1 MDEALRWTSAGRSSP
16 LIRMLG
22 GASGGT
28 DPRALLRRRVGIYAL
43 CGAAFLLGYWIYGNL
58 TAHLYEVD
66 LPTSWLLHVEI
77 PLATACV
84 CGWLAAR
91 RLRLGITGL
100 YTLEA
105 ALTLLLCGSYA
116 LVVHQVGDRIL
127 PGWFAVIGWMNA
139 MTMTLLLRAVVVP
152 STMGRTAV
160 LSLLAYAALFSV
172 ATQVD
177 PAPAELLRLEFGAP
191 SYVVTWGLGF
201 TAVGAVT
208 SAVIYGLQARVRAA
222 LRLGQYHLTRKLG
235 EGGMGVVYLA
245 EHVLLK
251 RETAVKV
258 LPPEKAG
265 LDAIA
270 RFEREVVHTS
280 RLAHPNTVQIY
291 DYGRT
296 PQGLF
301 YYAMEYLQGLTL
313 EELVAED
320 GPQPPARVVHLL
332 RQAAAALAEAHGR
345 GLVHRDV
352 KPANLMV
359 CHRGGVPD
367 MLKVLDFG
375 LVKELATASK
385 DPSLSQA
392 GALAGTPLYLAPEAI
407 RGDALD
413 GRADLYALGAV
424 AYYLLTGEPVFEGTT
439 TVEICAA
446 HLHREPAPPSERVP
460 EIPDALEGL
469 VLQLLAKDPTER
481 PADGAALVR
490 ELDALQLAGWD
501 ADARVAWWE
510 ARGALVRRLRAGE
523 APASTNQ
530 TLAVALTVPAVDP
543 GAPVGYSPAEP

>member
-375 LVKELATASK
+375 LVKDVGAPDEVA
-385 DPSLSQA
+385 LSRDD
-392 GALAGTPLYLAPEAI
+392 ALQGTPLYMAPEALT
-407 RGDALD
+407 DPAAVD
-413 GRADLYALGAV
+413 GRSDLYALGAV
-424 AYYLLTGEPVFEGTT
+424 AYFLLAGRHVFEGKL
-439 TVEICAA
+439 VEVLGH
-446 HLHREPAPPSERVP
+446 HLHTAPTPPSELGAEVEPALEAIVLRCLEKAP
-460 EIPDALEGL
+460 AARPATAGELRRALLACPAAGAWGREEATAWWDRQRDALRARRQRTLE
-469 VLQLLAKDPTER
+469 
-481 PADGAALVR
+481 PA
-490 ELDALQLAGWD
+490 E
-501 ADARVAWWE
+501 
-510 ARGALVRRLRAGE
+510 
-523 APASTNQ
+523 
-530 TLAVALTVPAVDP
+530 LTV
-543 GAPVGYSPAEP
+543 APRSR